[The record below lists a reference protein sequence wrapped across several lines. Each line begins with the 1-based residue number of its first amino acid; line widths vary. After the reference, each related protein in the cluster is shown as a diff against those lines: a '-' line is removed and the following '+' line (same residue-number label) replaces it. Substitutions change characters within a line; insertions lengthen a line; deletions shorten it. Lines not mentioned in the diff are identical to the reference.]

1 MALKKPS
8 DFFREDDKSD
18 DTIHELVKRPELQSF
33 SEAFSAYKNNLDKL
47 DNLTDTIKYVEDIKS
62 EIQDFIKKE
71 DLDNSMMGYTFL
83 LEESIIKLK
92 NDVTGINEKPLAA
105 GETSSS
111 KVIYQHE
118 TGFNND
124 VSSMDGVFIESAD
137 IDITDGDSFVFLKK
151 IIPDILF
158 QTQTGTSPDP
168 AINVVVKRRD
178 FSNQTLTT
186 DSTTQIKNNSTF
198 SNLRTRTRQFVLRF
212 ESDDDNTEAD
222 RKNYKWRLGN
232 TRVDIQQSGRR

>member
-47 DNLTDTIKYVEDIKS
+47 DNLTDTIKCVEEIKS

-92 NDVTGINEKPLAA
+92 NDVTGINQKA
-105 GETSSS
+105 
-111 KVIYQHE
+111 
-118 TGFNND
+118 
-124 VSSMDGVFIESAD
+124 
-137 IDITDGDSFVFLKK
+137 
-151 IIPDILF
+151 
-158 QTQTGTSPDP
+158 
-168 AINVVVKRRD
+168 
-178 FSNQTLTT
+178 LTT
-186 DSTTQIKNNSTF
+186 IRSNV
-198 SNLRTRTRQFVLRF
+198 SNLAEKINNFVDVEAPKYKKYIL
-212 ESDDDNTEAD
+212 ESEIKSSLDAEEV
-222 RKNYKWRLGN
+222 KNLKISINEDL
-232 TRVDIQQSGRR
+232 